1 MIYFLLFQPEKERR
15 LKEKNAA
22 NTKKFMDERKNNM
35 LNQNKK
41 REKQKKTHAKEL
53 ENIHKYIEDVRSMI
67 FWIFCGS
74 GYSRVSSHKTL
85 SYTDLVDT
93 IL

>member
-1 MIYFLLFQPEKERR
+1 MVNNLTFLLLFQPEKERR

-41 REKQKKTHAKEL
+41 REKQKKIHAKEL
-53 ENIHKYIEDVRSMI
+53 ENIQKYIEEVSSMFFLDI
-67 FWIFCGS
+67 FW
-74 GYSRVSSHKTL
+74 VQ
-85 SYTDLVDT
+85 
-93 IL
+93 

>member
-1 MIYFLLFQPEKERR
+1 MRNLNPPEPWESILVVKNLISILLFQPEKERR

-53 ENIHKYIEDVRSMI
+53 ENIHKYIEEVSSIIFLDI
-67 FWIFCGS
+67 FW
-74 GYSRVSSHKTL
+74 VQ
-85 SYTDLVDT
+85 
-93 IL
+93 

>member
-1 MIYFLLFQPEKERR
+1 MVNNLTYLLLFQPEKERR

-53 ENIHKYIEDVRSMI
+53 ENIHKYIEDVSSM
-67 FWIFCGS
+67 FF
-74 GYSRVSSHKTL
+74 L
-85 SYTDLVDT
+85 D
-93 IL
+93 ILWAWVR